1 MEKNYEWL
9 VEDINDSY
17 RLKVFYKD
25 SDGNKRYATYV
36 ATNINRLDNL
46 EIEAVSGNVQDI
58 ENLISG
64 MVRFVNEIDESKIL
78 DIPLRNIY
86 MLSALHGDKQYSRE
100 VNFKELQGFTP
111 VDIETIE
118 VHYLNEKSKELE
130 EIEIIAKDYFGMGM
144 QDKFNSMKRVNELN
158 EKRKVLLNHH
168 TK

>member
-17 RLKVFYKD
+17 RLKIFYKD

-86 MLSALHGDKQYSRE
+86 MLSALHGSNI
-100 VNFKELQGFTP
+100 V
-111 VDIETIE
+111 
-118 VHYLNEKSKELE
+118 EKLILK
-130 EIEIIAKDYFGMGM
+130 
-144 QDKFNSMKRVNELN
+144 NC
-158 EKRKVLLNHH
+158 KVLLQWIL
-168 TK
+168 KRLKFII